1 MTPLSSEQALRA
13 AQGLRIPFPLFI
25 GPDLPGPPLAAAAR
39 RPPSPILLRH
49 DPTMRLRTLVLS
61 AALLAGCT
69 APAAGPAPGVPRRAL
84 PADAPPPALDAVAE
98 AELRRDLFAMA
109 SDAFRGREAGEL
121 DEMRASAWVAERARE
136 AGLLPAGDDG
146 TYFQFF
152 PLRRVRVAANSRVRL
167 GGTELALARDVVV
180 AAPVDARVDLPV
192 VWVGEGRE
200 ADVAGVDLRGKAA
213 AAVLG
218 PPNVLPAG
226 EISLRGRR
234 YTQAAVRDR
243 AAFLAERGAAAVLLV
258 SDSVAEGQF
267 AVTGAAMLRG
277 RYTLSDGGEQ
287 RPSGAPPVLWLRASL
302 LEAVRRPGA
311 RLVAELA
318 SESFVYP
325 SANVVAVAPGTEAAL
340 RGEYVVF
347 GGHQDH
353 DGMRV
358 PVNGDSIWNGA
369 DDNATVSVAML
380 AVGRAFVRQPGR
392 RSALFVWHGAEERG
406 LLGSRWFVRHPTV
419 PRESI
424 TVVLNGD
431 MIGRNHP
438 DSAALLGVLPPHRNS
453 PDLVEMALRANAQV
467 SRFALDS
474 AWDAPAHPEGW
485 YFRSDHLPYACAGI
499 PAVFFT
505 TLLHPDYHTPED
517 EAERIDTAKLAR
529 AARWMY
535 AAGWFAAQADARPR
549 LEPGFRLERACTP

>member
-1 MTPLSSEQALRA
+1 
-13 AQGLRIPFPLFI
+13 
-25 GPDLPGPPLAAAAR
+25 
-39 RPPSPILLRH
+39 
-49 DPTMRLRTLVLS
+49 MRLRTLAVSAVLTL
-61 AALLAGCT
+61 AACT
-69 APAAGPAPGVPRRAL
+69 APASGPAPGARAL
-84 PADAPPPALDAVAE
+84 PADAPPPALEAITE
-98 AELRRDLFAMA
+98 AELRRDVFAMA

-121 DEMRASAWVAERARE
+121 DEMRASVWVAERARE
-136 AGLLPAGDDG
+136 AGLLPAGEDG

-152 PLRRVRVAANSRVRL
+152 PLRRVRVAGNSRVSL
-167 GGTELALARDVVV
+167 GGAELALARDVVV

-200 ADVAGVDLRGKAA
+200 ADVAGTDLRGKAVA
-213 AAVLG
+213 ALLG
-218 PPNVLPAG
+218 PPNTVPVR
-226 EISLRGRR
+226 EMSLWSRR

-243 AAFLAERGAAAVLLV
+243 AAFLVERGAAAVILV
-258 SDSVAEGQF
+258 SDSVAETQF
-267 AVTGAAMLRG
+267 GVTGAAMLRG
-277 RYTLSDGGEQ
+277 RYALADAGEQ
-287 RPSGAPPVLWLRASL
+287 RPAGAPPVLWVRRSL
-302 LEAVRRPGA
+302 LDAVRRPGV

-325 SANVVAVAPGTEAAL
+325 SVNVVAVAPGADAAL

-358 PVNGDSIWNGA
+358 PVAGDSIWNGA

-380 AVGRAFVRQPGR
+380 AIGRAFARQPGR

-419 PRESI
+419 PREAI
-424 TVVLNGD
+424 TAVLNGD

-438 DSAALLGVLPPHRNS
+438 DSAALLGVLPPHRS
-453 PDLVEMALRANAQV
+453 SGDLVEMALRANAQV

-474 AWDAPAHPEGW
+474 TWDATTHPEGW
-485 YFRSDHLPYACAGI
+485 FFRSDHLPYACANI
-499 PAVFFT
+499 PSLFFT

-517 EAERIDTAKLAR
+517 EAERIDTAKLTR
-529 AARWMY
+529 ATRWMY
-535 AAGWFAAQADARPR
+535 AAGWFAAQADQRPR
-549 LEPGFRLERACTP
+549 LEPGFRLERPCTP

>member
-1 MTPLSSEQALRA
+1 
-13 AQGLRIPFPLFI
+13 
-25 GPDLPGPPLAAAAR
+25 
-39 RPPSPILLRH
+39 
-49 DPTMRLRTLVLS
+49 MRLRTLAVSAVVTLS
-61 AALLAGCT
+61 GCA
-69 APAAGPAPGVPRRAL
+69 APASGPAPGTGARAL
-84 PADAPPPALDAVAE
+84 PADAPPPALEAITE
-98 AELRRDLFAMA
+98 AELRRDVFAMA

-121 DEMRASAWVAERARE
+121 DEMRASVWVAERARE

-152 PLRRVRVAANSRVRL
+152 PLRRVRVAGSSRVSL
-167 GGTELALARDVVV
+167 GGQELALGRDVVV

-213 AAVLG
+213 AALIG
-218 PPNVLPAG
+218 PPNAVPAP
-226 EISLRGRR
+226 EMSLWSRR

-243 AAFLAERGAAAVLLV
+243 AAFLSQRGAAAVILV
-258 SDSVAEGQF
+258 SDSVAETQF
-267 AVTGAAMLRG
+267 GVTGTAMLRG
-277 RYTLSDGGEQ
+277 RYALSDGTEQ
-287 RPSGAPPVLWLRASL
+287 RPAAAPPVLWLPRRML
-302 LEAVRRPGA
+302 DAVRRPGQ
-311 RLVAELA
+311 RLVAEVA

-325 SANVVAVAPGTEAAL
+325 SVNVVAVAPGADAQL
-340 RGEYVVF
+340 RGEYVLF
-347 GGHQDH
+347 SGHQDH

-380 AVGRAFVRQPGR
+380 AIGRAFARQPGR

-419 PRESI
+419 PRETI
-424 TVVLNGD
+424 AAVLNGD

-438 DSAALLGVLPPHRNS
+438 DSAALLGVLPPHRS
-453 PDLVEMALRANAQV
+453 SDDLVQMALRANADV

-474 AWDAPAHPEGW
+474 AWDATTHPEGW
-485 YFRSDHLPYACAGI
+485 FFRSDHLPYACANI
-499 PAVFFT
+499 PSVFFT
-505 TLLHPDYHTPED
+505 TLLHADYHTPED

-529 AARWMY
+529 ATRWMY
-535 AAGWFAAQADARPR
+535 ATGWLAAQADQRPR
-549 LEPGFRLERACTP
+549 LEAGFRLERPCTP